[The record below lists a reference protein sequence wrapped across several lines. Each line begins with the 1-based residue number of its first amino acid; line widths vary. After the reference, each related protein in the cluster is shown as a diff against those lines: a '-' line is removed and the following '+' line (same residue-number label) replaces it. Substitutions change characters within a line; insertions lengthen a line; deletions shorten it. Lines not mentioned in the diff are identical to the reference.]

1 MGRIIV
7 IGLIS
12 LVTLL
17 SFAFPWIGAVAGYTF
32 TALAPQDVWWWDF
45 TGYRPEF
52 WMLGVT
58 GIGFIIGVVTHR
70 INVDI
75 VKNKRN
81 LYLFILLLCCVI
93 SYYFGPFT
101 HVGGPYR
108 FTNSTYRLDNLYKIF
123 ILFLIASACIDRE
136 SRLKVLYGVLVFS
149 GIYMTYWAHHQYAI
163 GNYDG
168 RLGGPAAADGA
179 GMYVDQNSFAM
190 LFVVL
195 SPFIWYWGA
204 IQRSAWKWLIWLII
218 PFCWRAIFLT
228 ASRGG
233 LLGLGVTLVVIV
245 LRSNRRILGFLL
257 LPAFLF
263 VFFAHGGSVMLRR
276 ATRITNYHKQGSAA
290 DRLESWHAALEMIVH
305 HPITGVGLASYGP
318 AFPHYSNKQPREAH
332 DTFLQIAAD
341 NGLIAGI
348 MYLLVIYGVLTS
360 LWKNG
365 ISMKKRDPDAIH
377 SFLYAANEATLAS
390 FAGLIVCSVFLS
402 LQDFEIFYCLVVIA
416 NAVLYLSNPKAEDSD
431 QPEPAQDGAVA
442 PSMRA

>member
-1 MGRIIV
+1 MGRMIV

-32 TALAPQDVWWWDF
+32 TALAPQDVWYWDF
-45 TGYRPEF
+45 TGFRPEF
-52 WMLGVT
+52 WMLGAT
-58 GIGFIIGVVTHR
+58 GIGFVIGVMTHR

-81 LYLFILLLCCVI
+81 LCLFILLICCVI

-149 GIYMTYWAHHQYAI
+149 GIYMTYWAHHQYVI
-163 GNYDG
+163 GNYNG
-168 RLGGPAAADGA
+168 RLGGPAGPGNS

-204 IQRSAWKWLIWLII
+204 IQRSAWKWIIWLII
-218 PFCWRAIFLT
+218 PFCWRAVFLT

-245 LRSNRRILGFLL
+245 LRSNRRILGLLL

-416 NAVLYLSNPKAEDSD
+416 NAVLYLSNTNAEDSD

-442 PSMRA
+442 PSMQA